1 MSTINA
7 DKLKEYII
15 ENNCVEQILESLD
28 CHSIK
33 EYPKEWRAALPN
45 GTNKTAVSVKKDT
58 LSIAIRSSDQNAH
71 GDIFTL
77 VMTLKNMSFG
87 QDKPEGRAAQ
97 GAKEMRK
104 RMLPKTH

>member
-15 ENNCVEQILESLD
+15 ENNCVEQILESLE

-45 GTNKTAVSVKKDT
+45 GINKTDGICKEGYIIYCNSKFRSKCTWRYLYACYDVKKYVFW
-58 LSIAIRSSDQNAH
+58 SS
-71 GDIFTL
+71 
-77 VMTLKNMSFG
+77 
-87 QDKPEGRAAQ
+87 E
-97 GAKEMRK
+97 
-104 RMLPKTH
+104 